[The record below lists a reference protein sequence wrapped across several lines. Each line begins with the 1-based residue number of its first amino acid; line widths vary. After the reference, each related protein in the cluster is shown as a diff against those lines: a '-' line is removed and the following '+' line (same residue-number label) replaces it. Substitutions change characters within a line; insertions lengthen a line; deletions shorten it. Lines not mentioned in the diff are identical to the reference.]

1 MQYANVT
8 LSNTNIF
15 IYCIIEYCSNKMGG
29 YKLTYFNLKVLGEP
43 IRMLLHA
50 ADQPFED
57 DRIEAQN
64 WPEKKPSMKH

>member
-1 MQYANVT
+1 
-8 LSNTNIF
+8 
-15 IYCIIEYCSNKMGG
+15 MGG

-64 WPEKKPSMKH
+64 WPEKKPSMKYL